1 MSESENNSTE
11 WKKADKKK
19 VYTVWSHLSRT
30 LKYETMVTEGKQW
43 VRREVHKKTLGICSL
58 LSEKVS
64 NYIPMSF
71 LPKLCIVNTC
81 RLLCLNF
88 SSAKLFNKNKRKKI
102 IFLLPVCFVVQSEIK
117 RTKQCWNNSNNIIWY
132 LDTKFMYI
140 TMLFSYKF
148 WVVATGILEKYF
160 SCLSVS
166 LHVNVKVLRK
176 IIFFSFFPSH
186 SLSFVFWKTGVTV
199 HSDSLYSF
207 SSTFVSLLYMYSRR
221 QDFIIGVTGKSFT
234 LITLVIICSSS
245 ILI

>member
-1 MSESENNSTE
+1 
-11 WKKADKKK
+11 
-19 VYTVWSHLSRT
+19 
-30 LKYETMVTEGKQW
+30 MVTEGKQW
-43 VRREVHKKTLGICSL
+43 VRREVRKKTLGICSL

-166 LHVNVKVLRK
+166 LHVNVKALRK
-176 IIFFSFFPSH
+176 IIFFSFF
-186 SLSFVFWKTGVTV
+186 SLPLPFFCLLKNRSDSSFRFFVFFFVYICQFAV
-199 HSDSLYSF
+199 HVLQAAGF
-207 SSTFVSLLYMYSRR
+207 HNW
-221 QDFIIGVTGKSFT
+221 GNW
-234 LITLVIICSSS
+234 
-245 ILI
+245 